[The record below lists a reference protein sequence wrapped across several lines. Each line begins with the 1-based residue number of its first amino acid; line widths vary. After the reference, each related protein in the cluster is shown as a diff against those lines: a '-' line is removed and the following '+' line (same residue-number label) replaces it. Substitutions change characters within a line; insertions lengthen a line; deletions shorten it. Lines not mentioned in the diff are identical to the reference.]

1 LVVAATWAGEK
12 KGLAGVDC
20 KEKESGREIFCGLNL
35 LPVFYKT
42 LAQAK
47 TNTIKIKATLG
58 VILFNLEN
66 K

>member
-1 LVVAATWAGEK
+1 LGRREERVGWAGLQGE
-12 KGLAGVDC
+12 
-20 KEKESGREIFCGLNL
+20 REWNEDVLWFKLFACFL
-35 LPVFYKT
+35 KT